1 MSVFDDIVIV
11 SLALPVIQGL
21 HVDDIAA
28 KNGLDAQ
35 KLGG

>member
-1 MSVFDDIVIV
+1 MIPVLD
-11 SLALPVIQGL
+11 LPQYTLQGL

-35 KLGG
+35 KLGMR